1 MQLLTAALSTLS
13 ILSTLGCALFLAYLT
28 STERK
33 APKCSDSVAKL
44 KRSDQKHSL
53 TVIITAKNEE
63 DTISRCIDSLISQTC
78 SDFKILVVD
87 DSSSDNTRQV
97 VQEYASKSP
106 RIALIEAGPKP
117 EGWVGKS
124 WPCWRGYES
133 SDSEFLL
140 FADADSWFEKGTI
153 GLALDYVVAEEI
165 DVFSISPRVKLNG
178 IWARAVVPI
187 ITAAINL
194 LYPMIK
200 VNDKKS
206 DRAYVFG
213 TFILLKKETYETI
226 GGHRAVRQE
235 IVEDAAIGKLAKNS
249 GKKLRVEIG
258 TGYLSTEWENR
269 PSAIYDGLERVA
281 STSIKEYGLVSIL
294 NAVLLFFVGLY
305 PLIFSVACIVL
316 LLSGDLGP
324 ILSTGLVAGLLGIL
338 SFLLISYGELRL
350 IRESVGLAPLL
361 YPIGV
366 AFFVSAVVST
376 SIKVTYGR
384 KIGWK
389 GEKYAQ
395 ESK

>member
-1 MQLLTAALSTLS
+1 M
-13 ILSTLGCALFLAYLT
+13 
-28 STERK
+28 
-33 APKCSDSVAKL
+33 
-44 KRSDQKHSL
+44 
-53 TVIITAKNEE
+53 IITAKNEE
-63 DTISRCIDSLISQTC
+63 DTIARCIDSLISQTC

-106 RIALIEAGPKP
+106 RIALLEAGPKP

-140 FADADSWFEKGTI
+140 FADADSWFEKDTV
-153 GLALDYVVAEEI
+153 GLALDYVTTEDI
-165 DVFSISPRVKLNG
+165 DVFSISPRVKLKG

-187 ITAAINL
+187 ITGAINL
-194 LYPMIK
+194 LYPMVK
-200 VNDKKS
+200 VNEKKS

-269 PSAIYDGLERVA
+269 PFAIYDGLERVA

-305 PLIFSVACIVL
+305 PLIFSVACIFI

-324 ILSTGLVAGLLGIL
+324 VLLTGFVAGLLGIL
-338 SFLLISYGELRL
+338 FFLLISYGELKL
-350 IRESVGLAPLL
+350 FRESVGLAPLL

-366 AFFVSAVVST
+366 AFFVSAVIST
-376 SIKVTYGR
+376 SIKVTSGS

-389 GEKYAQ
+389 GE
-395 ESK
+395 